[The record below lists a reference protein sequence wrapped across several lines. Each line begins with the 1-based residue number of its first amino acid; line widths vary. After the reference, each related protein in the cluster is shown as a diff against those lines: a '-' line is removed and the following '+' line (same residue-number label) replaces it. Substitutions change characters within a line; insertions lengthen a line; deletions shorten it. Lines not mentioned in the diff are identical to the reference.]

1 MIKSYPY
8 TIFFFL
14 VFSFQSFAQE
24 LKLFTVNDFELNGN
38 VKVCTVITD
47 YGKEVFEFNEQGFLV
62 KSTTAYNEADQDIT
76 TYKYN
81 NGFLLEKRMES
92 YKDNIL
98 DEASSMANFYEIDTT
113 KQKIIREQII
123 SYDKE
128 FVEQQEFIFGE
139 EDRIFRITTSH
150 ENAVDETR
158 IEYTTFKNEL
168 TKTVFVN
175 GIIEKSVRTS
185 SKKLKLD
192 GEQKIVLTK
201 EFLDGEPNKA
211 TEQRFDL
218 SNKLVYEELFLTDIA
233 KGGFESEEIHLF
245 EYNDEGILQK
255 EIIKKG
261 NSIAEKEFIFQFDD
275 NLDKNWVKKI
285 TTPDNLYTTR
295 VIEYYPSLDAEEQPE

>member
-1 MIKSYPY
+1 MIKGYPY
-8 TIFFFL
+8 TILFFF

-38 VKVCTVITD
+38 VKTCTVITD

-62 KSTTAYNEADQDIT
+62 KSTTAYNDADQDIT
-76 TYKYN
+76 TYKYD

-113 KQKIIREQII
+113 KQKIIKEQII

-158 IEYTTFKNEL
+158 IEYTTFKNEV
-168 TKTVFVN
+168 TKSVFVN

-185 SKKLKLD
+185 SKKSKFK

-218 SNKLVYEELFLTDIA
+218 NNNLVYEELFLTDVTT
-233 KGGFESEEIHLF
+233 GGFTSEEIHLF
-245 EYNDEGILQK
+245 EYNDDSVLQK
-255 EIIKKG
+255 KIIKKG

-285 TTPDNLYTTR
+285 VTPDNSYTTR
-295 VIEYYPSLDAEEQPE
+295 IIEYYPSLEVEEQPE

>member
-38 VKVCTVITD
+38 VKKCTVITD

-62 KSTTAYNEADQDIT
+62 KSTTAYNDVDQDIT

-98 DEASSMANFYEIDTT
+98 DKASSMANFYEIDTT
-113 KQKIIREQII
+113 KQKIIKEQII

-158 IEYTTFKNEL
+158 IEYTTFKNEV
-168 TKTVFVN
+168 TKSVFVN

-185 SKKLKLD
+185 SKKSKLK

-211 TEQRFDL
+211 IEQRFDL
-218 SNKLVYEELFLTDIA
+218 NDNLVYEELFLTDITT
-233 KGGFESEEIHLF
+233 GGFTSEEIHLF
-245 EYNDEGILQK
+245 EYNDDGVLQK
-255 EIIKKG
+255 EVIKKG

-285 TTPDNLYTTR
+285 VTPDNTYTTR
-295 VIEYYPSLDAEEQPE
+295 IIEYYPSLEVEEQPE